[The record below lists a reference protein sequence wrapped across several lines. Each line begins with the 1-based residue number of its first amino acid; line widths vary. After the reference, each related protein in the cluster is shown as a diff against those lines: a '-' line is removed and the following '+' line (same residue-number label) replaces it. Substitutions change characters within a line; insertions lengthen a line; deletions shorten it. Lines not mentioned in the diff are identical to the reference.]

1 MKLVS
6 CHQFPFRATMKE
18 TRIRRE
24 VSLTK
29 GNRWDELKTNEEI
42 KVAKEKVLDA
52 TIRVFNEKGLKFT
65 MDDIAAE
72 VSMSKKTIYV
82 LFEDKQSLFME
93 MVSYCF
99 DGIKRSEEK
108 VLQNDQLS
116 TVEKLRG
123 ILGVLPESYSD
134 VNFSLLYELREK
146 YPEIYEAVENR
157 LENGWENTIELLE
170 RGMKEGVIRPIN
182 VALFKTVFEAT
193 LEQFFKRDV
202 LVRNNITYAD
212 ALREVVDILVDGI
225 RA

>member
-6 CHQFPFRATMKE
+6 CNEFPFRDTMRE
-18 TRIRRE
+18 TRIRRK
-24 VSLTK
+24 VSK
-29 GNRWDELKTNEEI
+29 KRGSRCRKLKNIEEI
-42 KVAKEKVLDA
+42 KAAKEKVLDA

-82 LFEDKQSLFME
+82 LFEDKHSMFME
-93 MVSYCF
+93 MVDYCF
-99 DGIKRSEEK
+99 DGIKRSERK
-108 VLQNDQLS
+108 VLEDDSLS
-116 TVEKLRG
+116 TIQKLRG
-123 ILGVLPESYSD
+123 ILGVLPDSYSD

-146 YPEIYEAVENR
+146 YPEIYHEVENR
-157 LENGWENTIELLE
+157 LETGWENTIELLE
-170 RGMKEGVIRPIN
+170 KGMKEGVIRPIN

-202 LVRNNITYAD
+202 LVRNNITYAE
-212 ALREVVDILVDGI
+212 ALREVVDILIDGI

>member
-1 MKLVS
+1 M
-6 CHQFPFRATMKE
+6 RE

-108 VLQNDQLS
+108 VLQNPQLS

-202 LVRNNITYAD
+202 LVRNNISYAD

>member
-1 MKLVS
+1 MK
-6 CHQFPFRATMKE
+6 
-18 TRIRRE
+18 
-24 VSLTK
+24 TK
-29 GNRWDELKTNEEI
+29 EEI
-42 KVAKEKVLDA
+42 KAAKEKVLDA

-82 LFEDKQSLFME
+82 LFEDKQTLFME
-93 MVSYCF
+93 MVGYCF

-108 VLQNDQLS
+108 VLQNNQLS

-123 ILGVLPESYSD
+123 ILSVLPESYSD
-134 VNFSLLYELREK
+134 VNFSQLYELREK

-157 LENGWENTIELLE
+157 LETGWENTIELLE
-170 RGMKEGVIRPIN
+170 QGMKEGAIRPIN

-202 LVRNNITYAD
+202 LVRNNITYAE

>member
-1 MKLVS
+1 
-6 CHQFPFRATMKE
+6 MKE